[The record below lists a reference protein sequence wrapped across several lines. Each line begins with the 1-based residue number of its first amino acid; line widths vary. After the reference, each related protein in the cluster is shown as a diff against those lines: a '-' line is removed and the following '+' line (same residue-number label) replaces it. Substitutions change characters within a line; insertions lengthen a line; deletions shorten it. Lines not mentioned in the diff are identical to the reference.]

1 MSRAMLISCSRRW
14 RSRSRSTRRALS
26 RTFAA
31 SAARASRI
39 WRSSLE
45 KAAIG
50 SGHGDGMIR
59 QVAQRFVEGKLRMQQ
74 GTGFEQALE
83 LNQAAAGWFG
93 AGDVLHPREQLG
105 KGITVCTL
113 GGTEDYFVRV
123 VETERDGVA
132 ILKLAAIDFFSID
145 EEAAALA
152 AILDIEAI
160 GLDQHGRAVAGA
172 AAVVTLPRV

>member
-1 MSRAMLISCSRRW
+1 
-14 RSRSRSTRRALS
+14 
-26 RTFAA
+26 
-31 SAARASRI
+31 
-39 WRSSLE
+39 
-45 KAAIG
+45 
-50 SGHGDGMIR
+50 MIQ

-83 LNQAAAGWFG
+83 LNQAAPGWFG

-105 KGITVCTL
+105 KGITVRTL
-113 GGTEDYFVRV
+113 GGTKDYFIRV
-123 VETERDGVA
+123 VETEGDGVA

-160 GLDQHGRAVAGA
+160 GFDDHGRAVAGDA
-172 AAVVTLPRV
+172 DRKSTRLNSSHTVISYAVFCLK